1 MDDLFKYMALG
12 FFGFVVLHGSLEQHG
27 RHSAERQVR
36 QAFHHTG
43 QVRAQIIPRGLFGL
57 FANDITSVTLQ
68 AKGIETD
75 SLPFSISP
83 RSGWKGH
90 IKLLRLRFTEF
101 RLMGLPVERFDADIP
116 DATYDLGHAFWK
128 DRLQLRSAGI
138 GPPFVSIRSA
148 GLEAFLS
155 KKYNQILSDV
165 KVLVTQKQISITGQL
180 KILGSFSP
188 FSASGGLIARDG
200 RYVAILNPFFEI
212 NGGHVSDA
220 TTALLLK
227 QFNPILDIEKD
238 LGLGTFFTLRNV
250 EVGEGVVT
258 IQGSI
263 TLPRAETQLPPAPER
278 K

>member
-1 MDDLFKYMALG
+1 MDDLFKYLALG
-12 FFGFVVLHGSLEQHG
+12 FFGCVVLHGSLEQRG

-36 QAFHHTG
+36 QAFHNTG

-57 FANDITSVTLQ
+57 FANDIYSVTLQ

-75 SLPFSISP
+75 RLPFSITP

-90 IKLLRLRFTEF
+90 IKRLRLRFTDF

-116 DATYDLGHAFWK
+116 NATYDLGDAVWK
-128 DRLQLRSAGI
+128 NRLQLRNAGI
-138 GPPFVSIRSA
+138 GSAFVSIRSA

-155 KKYNQILSDV
+155 NKYNQILSDV
-165 KVLVTQKQISITGQL
+165 KVLIIQKQIYITGQL
-180 KILGSFSP
+180 KFLGSFSP
-188 FSASGGLIARDG
+188 FSASGGLAARDE
-200 RYVAILNPFFEI
+200 RYVDILTPVFEI
-212 NGGHVSDA
+212 NDAHVSDA

-238 LGLGTFFTLRNV
+238 LGLGTFFTLRKV
-250 EVGEGVVT
+250 EVGEDAVT
-258 IQGSI
+258 IRGSI
-263 TLPRAETQLPPAPER
+263 TFPRTATQSPPLSER